1 MTIIISI
8 VMVGLCFLSVFI
20 FNLPVILQSY
30 DLSNSSS
37 IGDSIGGITAPVIGI
52 ISSILLYL
60 ALTKQTESNI
70 DQKLKNESDL
80 ILSLFNQLDLEL
92 NSLYFKFKNNN
103 VEVKFNGLEALDE
116 FAVRF
121 GIAWNMDHF
130 KEKFSSFKAFYPS
143 GQIIYLIDTINL
155 IDERINSSTLSPE
168 MKNLFKQKLISFY
181 DSKLR
186 DSFDKINNRICANQ
200 FLEDDWASKIK
211 VIVAKY

>member
-1 MTIIISI
+1 MI
-8 VMVGLCFLSVFI
+8 GLCFLSVFI
-20 FNLPVILQSY
+20 FNLPAIFKSY

-37 IGDSIGGITAPVIGI
+37 IGDSIGGINTPIIGI

-60 ALTKQTESNI
+60 ALSKQTESYI

-103 VEVKFNGLEALDE
+103 DDVKFNGLEALDE
-116 FAVRF
+116 FATRF
-121 GIAWNMDHF
+121 GISWNINHF
-130 KEKFSSFKAFYPS
+130 REKFSSFKSFYPS

-168 MKNLFKQKLISFY
+168 IKNLFKQKLISFY

-186 DSFDKINNRICANQ
+186 DSFEKIDNRIYENS
-200 FLEDDWASKIK
+200 FLEDDWSRKIK
-211 VIVAKY
+211 TIVAKY

>member
-1 MTIIISI
+1 
-8 VMVGLCFLSVFI
+8 MVGLCFLSVFI
-20 FNLPVILQSY
+20 FNLPVIFKSY

-92 NSLYFKFKNNN
+92 NSLYFKFKNNS
-103 VEVKFNGLEALDE
+103 VDVKFNGLEALDE
-116 FAVRF
+116 FAKRF

-155 IDERINSSTLSPE
+155 IDERISSSTLSPE

-211 VIVAKY
+211 VVVAKY

>member
-1 MTIIISI
+1 
-8 VMVGLCFLSVFI
+8 MVGLCFLSVFI

>member
-20 FNLPVILQSY
+20 FNLPVIFKSY

-92 NSLYFKFKNNN
+92 NSLYFKFKNNS
-103 VEVKFNGLEALDE
+103 VDVKFNGLEALDE
-116 FAVRF
+116 FAKRF

-155 IDERINSSTLSPE
+155 IDERISSSTLSPE
-168 MKNLFKQKLISFY
+168 MKNLFK
-181 DSKLR
+181 
-186 DSFDKINNRICANQ
+186 
-200 FLEDDWASKIK
+200 
-211 VIVAKY
+211 

>member
-1 MTIIISI
+1 LTIIISI